1 MPIYEYECSKGHQF
15 ELMESFTAPRTRKCP
30 KCGKTAKRLI
40 SLASFHLQGSGWYCK
55 DSKSSSHKDKKKTD
69 EKKGEKKH
77 EEKKTAESKPAESK
91 PAEKKTESKPKKHA

>member
-15 ELMESFTAPRTRKCP
+15 ELMESFSAPSTRKCP

-55 DSKSSSHKDKKKTD
+55 DSKSSSHKEKKKKPD
-69 EKKGEKKH
+69 EKKH
-77 EEKKTAESKPAESK
+77 EEKKTVESK
-91 PAEKKTESKPKKHA
+91 PAEKKTESKPKKHD